1 MKRLLTSPA
10 ALATLVDIH
19 SGRDARGRA
28 PLIRVSKNAG
38 ADKQVDVAAARFGS
52 SCSDSRRFPG
62 RVVLEVSP
70 LVAFGAL
77 GYRTKQ
83 SADA

>member
-1 MKRLLTSPA
+1 M
-10 ALATLVDIH
+10 
-19 SGRDARGRA
+19 
-28 PLIRVSKNAG
+28 RVSKNAG

-70 LVAFGAL
+70 LVAFGAS